1 MPIQIKYI
9 DGGLGVEFF
18 GSGVVTGT
26 DIIEANK
33 EIYGNELF
41 SRQRYQIVDRTNCTE
56 FRVSNDEIRIIAEQ
70 DKAAVKTNPNIII
83 ALISTSDLQYGM
95 SRMYQAHVGENG
107 FLTEI
112 FRDRESAEEWIKSQL
127 KQSNNGLKSEG

>member
-33 EIYGNELF
+33 EIYGQENF
-41 SRQRYQIVDRTNCTE
+41 SRQRYQIVDRTNSKNFE
-56 FRVSNDEIRIIAEQ
+56 
-70 DKAAVKTNPNIII
+70 
-83 ALISTSDLQYGM
+83 
-95 SRMYQAHVGENG
+95 
-107 FLTEI
+107 
-112 FRDRESAEEWIKSQL
+112 
-127 KQSNNGLKSEG
+127 